1 MDDRWIIDGTPSRRF
16 AVYSRANTGEVLP
29 DPASPL
35 GWTLVWLPGV
45 VEGWADGHVSLGT
58 FERWEFGSPP
68 ECCDVF
74 GGYLYI
80 NVSVARVYGER
91 TPGASAQL
99 IDDVFFGDHPDV
111 PAYEPHPDDAS
122 EAARERMVKTLD
134 WVLGAESLPELL
146 DDRAEVDALV
156 AARPPLGELSDV
168 ELVAHARSIV
178 PLVRRLF
185 DRHFLVSASAA
196 FGPGVAGAVLAE
208 LDAGDALL
216 PLLAGIGDVDSA
228 ALSHAL
234 WELSRRVRRSPVL
247 TAAFDAGVD
256 EVLGRIDRLDDP
268 DAGAFREALAA
279 FLRDF
284 GSRGPNEWDI
294 YAHTWG
300 TRPEIALVAVDRMR
314 HQDDAGGPD
323 AGAERRAGEQAE
335 LWETVAGRASP
346 EQLAQLRAGV
356 RSGQVF
362 LSGRERTKTN
372 IVKAIHEV
380 RLAIWEVGRRRVE
393 RGLLDEPRQLCML
406 LDSELDDAIED
417 LAPYDEAIRR
427 RQRERDDL
435 LQLRP
440 PWVVNGVAPPL
451 SSWTRRDA
459 TWSDRAE
466 PGDVLNGGRGIAR
479 LGDGASPHRHR
490 PRCGG
495 APRAG
500 RDPRRAGHRSVLDAA
515 VPHRRCRGG
524 RRRGDGQPRHD
535 RVPRAGHPV
544 RGLGHR
550 RDATHPGGRR
560 GDRRRHQ
567 GDRADRRPPRQR
579 GVRGSGGRPSGSP

>member
-1 MDDRWIIDGTPSRRF
+1 M
-16 AVYSRANTGEVLP
+16 
-29 DPASPL
+29 
-35 GWTLVWLPGV
+35 
-45 VEGWADGHVSLGT
+45 
-58 FERWEFGSPP
+58 
-68 ECCDVF
+68 F

-156 AARPPLGELSDV
+156 AARPALGELSDA
-168 ELVAHARSIV
+168 ELVAHARSVV

-208 LDAGDALL
+208 LDAADALL

-228 ALSHAL
+228 APSHAL
-234 WELSRRVRRSPVL
+234 WELSRSVRRS
-247 TAAFDAGVD
+247 TAADGGVRRRRRRRARADRRALD
-256 EVLGRIDRLDDP
+256 EP
-268 DAGAFREALAA
+268 DAATAFREALAA

-294 YAHTWG
+294 HAHTWG

-314 HQDDAGGPD
+314 HQDDAGGP
-323 AGAERRAGEQAE
+323 AGGAERLAGEQAD
-335 LWETVAGRASP
+335 LWAHARPEGRAR
-346 EQLAQLRAGV
+346 AAGAAAAGV

-372 IVKAIHEV
+372 DHQGDPRGPVGHLE
-380 RLAIWEVGRRRVE
+380 LGRRRVE

-406 LDSELDDAIED
+406 LDSELDDALDD
-417 LAPYDEAIRR
+417 LRPFGEAIRR
-427 RQRERDDL
+427 RERERDDL
-435 LQLRP
+435 AAHSARP
-440 PWVVNGVAPPL
+440 GW
-451 SSWTRRDA
+451 
-459 TWSDRAE
+459 
-466 PGDVLNGGRGIAR
+466 
-479 LGDGASPHRHR
+479 
-490 PRCGG
+490 
-495 APRAG
+495 
-500 RDPRRAGHRSVLDAA
+500 
-515 VPHRRCRGG
+515 
-524 RRRGDGQPRHD
+524 
-535 RVPRAGHPV
+535 
-544 RGLGHR
+544 
-550 RDATHPGGRR
+550 
-560 GDRRRHQ
+560 
-567 GDRADRRPPRQR
+567 
-579 GVRGSGGRPSGSP
+579 

>member
-1 MDDRWIIDGTPSRRF
+1 M
-16 AVYSRANTGEVLP
+16 
-29 DPASPL
+29 
-35 GWTLVWLPGV
+35 
-45 VEGWADGHVSLGT
+45 
-58 FERWEFGSPP
+58 
-68 ECCDVF
+68 F

-208 LDAGDALL
+208 LDAADALL

-228 ALSHAL
+228 APSHAL
-234 WELSRRVRRSPVL
+234 WELSRSVRRSPAL
-247 TAAFDAGVD
+247 MAAFDAGVD
-256 EVLGRIDRLDDP
+256 EALGRIDRLDAP
-268 DAGAFREALAA
+268 DARAFREALAA

-294 YAHTWG
+294 YAHTWARG
-300 TRPEIALVAVDRMR
+300 PRSPWWPSTGCATRTTP
-314 HQDDAGGPD
+314 AGPTPAPSAGP
-323 AGAERRAGEQAE
+323 
-335 LWETVAGRASP
+335 ASRP
-346 EQLAQLRAGV
+346 T
-356 RSGQVF
+356 S
-362 LSGRERTKTN
+362 
-372 IVKAIHEV
+372 
-380 RLAIWEVGRRRVE
+380 GRRRP
-393 RGLLDEPRQLCML
+393 RGPRPSSWRSCGPG
-406 LDSELDDAIED
+406 SARARCSSRAGS
-417 LAPYDEAIRR
+417 APRPTSSRR
-427 RQRERDDL
+427 STRSGWRSGRWAAVGWSVACSTSPASCACCSTASSTTPSTTSLPSARPSAVAERERDDL
-435 LQLRP
+435 LLLRP

-459 TWSDRAE
+459 AACRSRASLATSSTGGAASPGSATGRARIVTDPAAARLLE
-466 PGDVLNGGRGIAR
+466 PGEILVAPVTDPSWTPLFLTAAAVVVDVGAMGSHAMIVSRELGIPCVASVTDATR
-479 LGDGASPHRHR
+479 RIPDGAIVTVDGTRGTVRIDALPD
-490 PRCGG
+490 GG
-495 APRAG
+495 A
-500 RDPRRAGHRSVLDAA
+500 
-515 VPHRRCRGG
+515 
-524 RRRGDGQPRHD
+524 
-535 RVPRAGHPV
+535 
-544 RGLGHR
+544 
-550 RDATHPGGRR
+550 
-560 GDRRRHQ
+560 
-567 GDRADRRPPRQR
+567 
-579 GVRGSGGRPSGSP
+579 